1 MDFIT
6 KLKTMFFYNFIGED
20 QFGNKYYEQKP
31 RNNLRSVKRIVKYK
45 GLPEASKVPPGWHGW
60 LHHNTKNIP
69 NNEKD
74 ESYYWQKQHVPNLS
88 GTIHSKLPTKFFEKN
103 QNTSDPQY
111 YAWIPE
117 SKSGSENE

>member
-1 MDFIT
+1 MMIIQ
-6 KLKTMFFYNFIGED
+6 KLLNG
-20 QFGNKYYEQKP
+20 YY
-31 RNNLRSVKRIVKYK
+31 L
-45 GLPEASKVPPGWHGW
+45 
-60 LHHNTKNIP
+60 
-69 NNEKD
+69 
-74 ESYYWQKQHVPNLS
+74 QKQHVPNLS